1 MSKIE
6 FICDKVDISKKRVDG
21 SRDVIVT
28 VGEYEQEK
36 LLPIQILEEGNYK
49 ITIEEADG
57 KA

>member
-36 LLPIQILEEGNYK
+36 LLPILILEEGNYK

>member
-6 FICDKVDISKKRVDG
+6 FICDKVDIGKKRVDG

-36 LLPIQILEEGNYK
+36 LLPILILEEGNYK